1 MPLGNTGKADAGDEA
16 RARRPARIG
25 EAVKTAS
32 KLNLS
37 HDGCGKDYNMHI
49 EPGVV
54 DGAKI
59 VLSYATAAAAAGLT
73 LKMSMDTVRKDGGA
87 AALAVR
93 SVMTTLL
100 VFTFFEVF
108 PHHAV
113 GVSEV
118 HLILG
123 STLYLLFGAGPAAIG
138 LALGLLVQGVF
149 FAPFDLPQYG
159 MNVTTLLVP
168 LYGMSLLAKKI
179 IPANTAYKDVSYAQA
194 LALSTSYQGG
204 IVLWVGFWAL
214 YGHGFGAENLAQI
227 ASFGAAYMLVI
238 IVEPLAD
245 LGVLAIA
252 KTISRIDGGLL
263 LNNRLFSHAAA

>member
-1 MPLGNTGKADAGDEA
+1 
-16 RARRPARIG
+16 
-25 EAVKTAS
+25 
-32 KLNLS
+32 
-37 HDGCGKDYNMHI
+37 MHI

-59 VLSYATAAAAAGLT
+59 VLSYATAAAAGGLT
-73 LKMSMDTVRKDGGA
+73 LKMASDTIRKDGGG

-93 SVMTTLL
+93 SVITTLL

-123 STLYLLFGAGPAAIG
+123 STLYLMFGAGPAAIG

-168 LYGMSLLAKKI
+168 LYAMTLIAKRI
-179 IPANTAYKDVSYAQA
+179 IPAGTAYTDVSYKQA

-204 IVLWVGFWAL
+204 IVMWVGFWAL

-227 ASFGAAYMLVI
+227 ASLVDAELFGPVPVDAASRGW
-238 IVEPLAD
+238 AD
-245 LGVLAIA
+245 ATLLDVLAQHPVDA
-252 KTISRIDGGLL
+252 DDGT
-263 LNNRLFSHAAA
+263 RQPAPA